1 MSLLLPKTF
10 GASIK
15 ESEILNIMKLSSQSL
30 MAQQKTNQE
39 KIAKIYQVIEFQ
51 KKEKARV
58 ITRLDRY
65 DAELAE
71 TEQIKEELLG
81 KTIARQ

>member
-1 MSLLLPKTF
+1 MSLLLPKAF

-39 KIAKIYQVIEFQ
+39 KIAKIQEVIQYQ
-51 KKEKARV
+51 KKEKTRL
-58 ITRLDRY
+58 ITRLERY
-65 DAELAE
+65 DAELLE
-71 TEQIKEELLG
+71 TEALKEELL
-81 KTIARQ
+81 